1 MAEDFTQGSIARKL
15 AIFALPIMLTNLLQ
29 VSMQLI
35 NSLWVGNL
43 LGSAAFGAVTVGTT
57 VMMLILAFVIG
68 INNATLTI
76 FGQLKGAGNQENIK
90 AYLSTFIV
98 LLGGLAAAIGLF
110 GFVFTENILAWLRTP
125 PTIVEEA
132 ATYLRINFVGIFFL
146 VGYNFVGTVLRAFG
160 DSKTPLHF
168 VLLATVLTAVL
179 GPLFIV
185 GFSLDVAGA
194 AWAIVMAQSGAFLYS
209 VVYLWKRYP
218 HHGFRLR
225 PPKFEEVKTILELG
239 VPSGVQMI
247 VIHAGM
253 TILLSLVNTLGADAV
268 AGYGVAQRLD
278 SIILLPA
285 LALGTAVNAM
295 AAQNIGAQLWDR
307 VSRIARVGIAYNA
320 GVMVSIASVLFIWAR
335 PLVEMFIQEPASV
348 AFGTTYLKTIALFYP
363 FIGINFILNGIV
375 RGSGAMFQVLVLNII
390 SLWVLRLPLAYVATG
405 ICGGQGIALGIGLS
419 FFMSSLFSI
428 AYYCWGGWR
437 KKVLF
442 APA

>member
-1 MAEDFTQGSIARKL
+1 
-15 AIFALPIMLTNLLQ
+15 
-29 VSMQLI
+29 
-35 NSLWVGNL
+35 
-43 LGSAAFGAVTVGTT
+43 
-57 VMMLILAFVIG
+57 
-68 INNATLTI
+68 
-76 FGQLKGAGNQENIK
+76 
-90 AYLSTFIV
+90 
-98 LLGGLAAAIGLF
+98 
-110 GFVFTENILAWLRTP
+110 
-125 PTIVEEA
+125 
-132 ATYLRINFVGIFFL
+132 
-146 VGYNFVGTVLRAFG
+146 AFG

-295 AAQNIGAQLWDR
+295 AAQNIGAQLW
-307 VSRIARVGIAYNA
+307 
-320 GVMVSIASVLFIWAR
+320 
-335 PLVEMFIQEPASV
+335 
-348 AFGTTYLKTIALFYP
+348 
-363 FIGINFILNGIV
+363 
-375 RGSGAMFQVLVLNII
+375 
-390 SLWVLRLPLAYVATG
+390 
-405 ICGGQGIALGIGLS
+405 
-419 FFMSSLFSI
+419 
-428 AYYCWGGWR
+428 
-437 KKVLF
+437 
-442 APA
+442 